1 MLAQASP
8 HSLLLKLNN
17 SGWLKLAWHG
27 MAWHGTALM
36 RRPILS
42 LTEICICRVLLSV
55 FYLVILPQLV
65 RLSLEVT
72 WGHDDRS
79 GLVWSRTLFL
89 L

>member
-1 MLAQASP
+1 MLALASP

-17 SGWLKLAWHG
+17 SGSWLAETG
-27 MAWHGTALM
+27 MAWLGTALM
-36 RRPILS
+36 RMR
-42 LTEICICRVLLSV
+42 RRRFVFAGVLLSV
-55 FYLVILPQLV
+55 FYLVISPQLV